1 MFKVT
6 LNWDGFE
13 TIAQFY
19 NYEYALRDLNLSV
32 KLSERFRA
40 NGLIKNY
47 SVELKMIASHERW

>member
-1 MFKVT
+1 MFIVT

-32 KLSERFRA
+32 KISEKFRSD
-40 NGLIKNY
+40 GFIKAY
-47 SVELKMIASHERW
+47 SVELKKED

>member
-6 LNWDGFE
+6 LSWDGFE

-19 NYEYALRDLNLSV
+19 NYEDALRELNISV
-32 KLSERFRA
+32 KLSEKFRA

-47 SVELKMIASHERW
+47 RVELKNDSES